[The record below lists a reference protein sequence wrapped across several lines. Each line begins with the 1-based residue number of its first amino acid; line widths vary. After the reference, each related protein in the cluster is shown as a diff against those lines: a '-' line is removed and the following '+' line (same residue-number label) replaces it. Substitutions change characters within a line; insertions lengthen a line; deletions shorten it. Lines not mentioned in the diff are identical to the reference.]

1 MRIDMQALKS
11 LVLDSGLDLVFV
23 TKGIERALLAAYE
36 KNHPEIQARVV
47 FNTKTGDASVMAK
60 NSETGQEYD
69 DTPVDFA
76 RVATQSARRV
86 IETALRD
93 AKEGY
98 FIDEFKSKK
107 GKIISGIIL
116 QSEDQD
122 NIKLDIGYGKYEAIL
137 PLSEK
142 MPGEVYK
149 HGSRI
154 RVFVLDVFRGVKGPI
169 IQVSRSHPGLVKAL
183 FELEVPEMQDGKVE
197 IVSVSRE
204 AGHRSKIAVFSK
216 DKAVRAVG
224 SAIGPMGSRVRSVMN
239 ELGGEKIDIIEYS
252 VDPAEFIKNALSPAR
267 ASKVEVVSEVAKE
280 AKVWVPEY
288 QLSLAI
294 GAYGQNARLAA
305 RLTGWKIDIIADEKA
320 DEKGE

>member
-11 LVLDSGLDLVFV
+11 LVLESGLDLVFV
-23 TKGIERALLAAYE
+23 TKGIERALLAAYA
-36 KNHPEIQARVV
+36 KNHPDVEAKII
-47 FNTKTGDASVMAK
+47 FNTKTGDASVLVKDSA
-60 NSETGQEYD
+60 TGEEFD
-69 DTPVDFA
+69 DTPSDFA

-98 FIDEFKSKK
+98 FIDEFRSKK

-116 QSEDQD
+116 QSEDED
-122 NIKLDIGYGKYEAIL
+122 NIKLDIGYGKYEAVL
-137 PLSEK
+137 PLAEK
-142 MPGEVYK
+142 MPGELYV

-154 RVFVLDVFRGVKGPI
+154 RVYVLDVFRGSKGPI

-183 FELEVPEMQDGKVE
+183 FELEVPEIQQSIVE
-197 IVSVSRE
+197 IISVSRE
-204 AGHRSKIAVFSK
+204 AGHRSKIAVMSHD
-216 DKAVRAVG
+216 DKISAVG
-224 SAIGPMGSRVRSVMN
+224 AAIGPVGSRVRSVMN

-252 VDPAEFIKNALSPAR
+252 LDSAEFVKNALSPAR
-267 ASKVEVVSEVAKE
+267 ASKVEIISELGKE
-280 AKVWVPEY
+280 ARAWVPEY

-305 RLTGWKIDIIADEKA
+305 RLTGWKIDIIS